1 MELTN
6 RAFIVGKKKWGFVTQ
21 AKKEILMVGWYLFQ
35 CYKMNGADREN
46 MGLMPDREKKE
57 RFCSCHGHVC
67 AKDGEENA
75 NYVWRGWHHRV
86 MPPISQ
92 QFTVGT
98 CVSCSSSSQMHAW
111 AYEGGTPRN
120 LPVRPSQ
127 HIYFTKGSLVL
138 TFKFQDG
145 FVVVQY
151 AN

>member
-1 MELTN
+1 
-6 RAFIVGKKKWGFVTQ
+6 
-21 AKKEILMVGWYLFQ
+21 MVGWYLFQ

-46 MGLMPDREKKE
+46 MGLIERKKNDFVPVMGTYVL
-57 RFCSCHGHVC
+57 RTY
-67 AKDGEENA
+67 GEENA

-86 MPPISQ
+86 IPPISQ

-120 LPVRPSQ
+120 LPVVRPSQ